1 MGLLIFIAC
10 IYLFFLIL
18 GSGSGGSYSYGSG
31 YRNKTPYS
39 GTGLSRK
46 GYYKEY
52 LKSDAWK
59 RKRYV
64 VLKRDNWTC
73 QGCGAKATE
82 VHHLKY
88 AKYNIGKEPIH
99 WLVSLCS
106 SCHRKK
112 HIYK

>member
-1 MGLLIFIAC
+1 MQLKLYMMAKCIVGKYKNEMGFWTKYFSQQIFGKYI
-10 IYLFFLIL
+10 
-18 GSGSGGSYSYGSG
+18 GGHIWSADRTAK
-31 YRNKTPYS
+31 YRS
-39 GTGLSRK
+39 
-46 GYYKEY
+46 Y

-73 QGCGAKATE
+73 QECGAKATE

-88 AKYNIGKEPIH
+88 AKYQIGKEPID

-106 SCHRKK
+106 PCHRKK
-112 HIYK
+112 H